1 MKPRLLFN
9 PFVKIAGAPSL
20 FIGLASMLL
29 AGFIGCLSKTHFDG
43 ILNVHAGIHAN
54 WYIHLL
60 GPVLSVLTVGIWF
73 AVFAL
78 IFSKSKVRMI
88 DIFGTQCFAF
98 LPLLPAS
105 LMGFFKVV
113 DEFGTQLQKMAQQP
127 GQPLSFE
134 PFMMIGFILIIL
146 FVLLFTVWS
155 AVWIFNGYK
164 VASNLP
170 QKTLIPVY
178 ITGLIIG
185 MIVPKYLLSTLF

>member
-1 MKPRLLFN
+1 
-9 PFVKIAGAPSL
+9 
-20 FIGLASMLL
+20 
-29 AGFIGCLSKTHFDG
+29 
-43 ILNVHAGIHAN
+43 
-54 WYIHLL
+54 
-60 GPVLSVLTVGIWF
+60 
-73 AVFAL
+73 
-78 IFSKSKVRMI
+78 MI

-98 LPLLPAS
+98 LPLLPTS

-113 DEFGTQLQKMAQQP
+113 DEFGAQLQKMAQQT

-134 PFMMIGFILIIL
+134 PLMMVGFIVIIL

-178 ITGLIIG
+178 ITGLIVG